1 MAQRERGL
9 NDESAARETRS
20 ATPVLAE
27 TQRAREQQ
35 EQRDHKA
42 DDSNNDVEAAA
53 KIAQSHRAADDAQE
67 ADEGAQLQRGRERES
82 EWRVTEKRR
91 ELTYQAGDLREAL
104 DAAQIL
110 AIAVMVN
117 RHARQRQ

>member
-1 MAQRERGL
+1 MAQRKRGL

-42 DDSNNDVEAAA
+42 DDGNNDVEAAA
-53 KIAQSHRAADDAQE
+53 KIAQPHRAADDAQE

-82 EWRVTEKRR
+82 EWRVTEKRK
-91 ELTYQAGDLREAL
+91 ELTYQAGDLREAF

>member
-53 KIAQSHRAADDAQE
+53 KIAQPHRAADDAQE
-67 ADEGAQLQRGRERES
+67 ADEGAQLQRGGES
-82 EWRVTEKRR
+82 KWGVTKKRR